1 MSRWE
6 ACRCHEPLY
15 LFTMHRSDQD
25 HSPFRHTH
33 NFVPDF
39 SGAERRTR
47 IVIGITAVMMVL
59 EIAFGLASHSMAL
72 LADGWH
78 MSTHVIAFLIT
89 AMAYYLSRKHSSN
102 AQFTFGT
109 GKIGVLGGFSSAV
122 VLAMIALLMAGESAH
137 RLFVPLTI
145 HFNEAIG
152 IASLGLLVILSCAL
166 LVKGDSPDHHHDGH
180 GHAGDHRHDLNLRAA
195 YVHVLAD
202 AFTSVLAIVALT
214 GGKFA
219 GWSWLDPI
227 IGMVGSGVVFS
238 WAYALLR
245 DTSGILL
252 DRTPPSSHLPEE
264 IRRAVESDGDSLV
277 TDLNLCQV
285 GSGKFAAI
293 VSIVAH
299 EPRSSGEYRELLRE
313 HEELVH
319 LTIETQHCREHEPH
333 S

>member
-1 MSRWE
+1 
-6 ACRCHEPLY
+6 
-15 LFTMHRSDQD
+15 MHRSD

-33 NFVPDF
+33 NFVHDF

-47 IVIGITAVMMVL
+47 IVIAITAVMMVL
-59 EIAFGLASHSMAL
+59 EITMGLISHSMAL

-122 VLAMIALLMAGESAH
+122 VLAMIALLMAGESAY
-137 RLFVPLTI
+137 RLFAPLNI

-152 IASLGLLVILSCAL
+152 IASLGLLVNLTRAL
-166 LVKGDSPDHHHDGH
+166 LLKNDSHHRHHGGH
-180 GHAGDHRHDLNLRAA
+180 RHAGDHRHDLNLRAA

-202 AFTSVLAIVALT
+202 AFTSVLAIIALT

-227 IGMVGSGVVFS
+227 MGIVGSGVVFS

-252 DRTPPSSHLPEE
+252 DRTPPSSDLPDE

-277 TDLNLCQV
+277 TDLHVWQV
-285 GSGKFAAI
+285 GTGKFAAI
-293 VSIVAH
+293 VSIVAYQ
-299 EPRSSGEYRELLRE
+299 PKSSDEYRKLLRG
-313 HEELVH
+313 HGELVH
-319 LTIETQHCREHEPH
+319 LTIETQHCREHEPL
-333 S
+333 SAGS

>member
-1 MSRWE
+1 MFMKTSTK
-6 ACRCHEPLY
+6 
-15 LFTMHRSDQD
+15 FTMERSD
-25 HSPFRHTH
+25 HSLFRHTH

-59 EIAFGLASHSMAL
+59 EITMGLISHSMAL

-152 IASLGLLVILSCAL
+152 VASLGLLVNLSCAL
-166 LVKGDSPDHHHDGH
+166 LLKDTSHHHHHHDGH
-180 GHAGDHRHDLNLRAA
+180 SHAADHRHDLNLRAA
-195 YVHVLAD
+195 YIHVLAD
-202 AFTSVLAIVALT
+202 AFTSVLAIIALT

-227 IGMVGSGVVFS
+227 MGIVGSGVVFS
-238 WAYALLR
+238 WAYTLIR

-252 DRTPPSSHLPEE
+252 DRTPLSSDLPDE
-264 IRRAVESDGDSLV
+264 IRRAVESDGDSLI
-277 TDLNLCQV
+277 TDLHVWQV
-285 GSGKFAAI
+285 GTGKFAAI
-293 VSIVAH
+293 ISIVAH
-299 EPRSSGEYRELLRE
+299 RPKSSDEYRELLRE

-319 LTIETQHCREHEPH
+319 LTIETQHCREHEPRF
-333 S
+333 

>member
-1 MSRWE
+1 MKTSTK
-6 ACRCHEPLY
+6 
-15 LFTMHRSDQD
+15 FTMERSD
-25 HSPFRHTH
+25 HSLFRHTH

-59 EIAFGLASHSMAL
+59 EITVGLISHSMAL

-152 IASLGLLVILSCAL
+152 VASLGLLVNLSCAL
-166 LVKGDSPDHHHDGH
+166 LLKDTSHHHHHDGH
-180 GHAGDHRHDLNLRAA
+180 SHAADHRHDLNLRAA
-195 YVHVLAD
+195 YIHVLAD
-202 AFTSVLAIVALT
+202 AFTSVLAIIALT

-227 IGMVGSGVVFS
+227 MGIVGSGVVFS
-238 WAYALLR
+238 WAYTLIR

-252 DRTPPSSHLPEE
+252 DRTPLSSDLPDE
-264 IRRAVESDGDSLV
+264 IRRAVESDGDSLI
-277 TDLNLCQV
+277 TDLHVWQV
-285 GSGKFAAI
+285 GTGKFAAI

-299 EPRSSGEYRELLRE
+299 QSKSSDEYRELLRE

-333 S
+333 H

>member
-1 MSRWE
+1 M
-6 ACRCHEPLY
+6 
-15 LFTMHRSDQD
+15 DQSD

-33 NFVPDF
+33 DFVPDF

-47 IVIGITAVMMVL
+47 IVIGITAAMMLL
-59 EIAFGLASHSMAL
+59 EITVGLISHSMAL

-122 VLAMIALLMAGESAH
+122 VLAMIALLMVGESAH

-152 IASLGLLVILSCAL
+152 VASLGLLVNLSCAL
-166 LVKGDSPDHHHDGH
+166 LLKDTSHHHDGH
-180 GHAGDHRHDLNLRAA
+180 SHTSGHRRDLNLRAA

-202 AFTSVLAIVALT
+202 AFTSVLAIIALT

-227 IGMVGSGVVFS
+227 MGIVGSGVVFS
-238 WAYALLR
+238 WAYTLLR

-252 DRTPPSSHLPEE
+252 DRTPPSSDLPDE
-264 IRRAVESDGDSLV
+264 IRRAVESDGDSLI
-277 TDLNLCQV
+277 TDLHVWQV
-285 GSGKFAAI
+285 GTGKFAAI
-293 VSIVAH
+293 ISIVAH
-299 EPRSSGEYRELLRE
+299 QSKSSDEYRELLRE

-333 S
+333 V

>member
-1 MSRWE
+1 MKTSTK
-6 ACRCHEPLY
+6 
-15 LFTMHRSDQD
+15 FTMERSD
-25 HSPFRHTH
+25 HSVFRHTH

-59 EIAFGLASHSMAL
+59 EITMGLISHSMAL

-152 IASLGLLVILSCAL
+152 VASLGLLVNLSCAFL
-166 LVKGDSPDHHHDGH
+166 LKDTSHHHHDGH
-180 GHAGDHRHDLNLRAA
+180 RHAADHRHDLNLRAA

-202 AFTSVLAIVALT
+202 AFTSVLAIIALT

-219 GWSWLDPI
+219 GWSWLDPVVGI
-227 IGMVGSGVVFS
+227 VGSGVVFS
-238 WAYALLR
+238 WAYALMR

-252 DRTPPSSHLPEE
+252 DRTPSSSDLPDE
-264 IRRAVESDGDSLV
+264 IRRAVERDGDSLI
-277 TDLNLCQV
+277 TDLHVWQV
-285 GSGKFAAI
+285 GTGKFAAI

-299 EPRSSGEYRELLRE
+299 QPKTSDEYRDLLRE

-319 LTIETQHCREHEPH
+319 LTIETQHCREHAAH
-333 S
+333 F